1 MSKSVSIEIPCGL
14 GQSDEE
20 KALTVEVDQR
30 NLGMVLEPQPTPPC
44 PDVTAE
50 VRRALEHPI
59 GAPLLKEL
67 ARGARRVVLI
77 ADDITR
83 LTPAHQLLPPLLEE
97 LNAAGVSD
105 QQITLVIA
113 LGTHRPMNEV
123 ECRAK
128 YGAEIVERIAIE
140 NHDCHDPDRLV
151 DLGVTAQ
158 GTPILINRTVYEADC
173 VIGVGSILP
182 HHICGFAGGAKI
194 IQPGVSGAETT
205 AATHLLSVRQR
216 PYFLGEVENGVRAE
230 MEVVA
235 EQAGLTAILNVALN
249 GEGEV
254 VRAVFGDQ
262 RQAFRAGVEICREIY
277 ACHFD
282 TACRSDRGA
291 DIVVAGAFPA
301 EIEFWQSQKALY
313 SADMV
318 AKPEG
323 TIIVV
328 SPCPEGVAVM
338 HSKMLE
344 FTAWSPEE
352 IDAGVREGRI
362 EDRVAAALAM
372 AWAKVRMGRHISL
385 VSDGISAEETRA
397 LGYVPFYTVQEALE
411 EALSRH
417 GPEARVHILPR
428 AAETLP
434 VPLGSA
440 EPSA

>member
-1 MSKSVSIEIPCGL
+1 MSRRVVIHIPYG
-14 GQSDEE
+14 E
-20 KALTVEVDQR
+20 KALTVEVEQR
-30 NLGMVLEPQPTPPC
+30 NLGAVLEPQPTPSC
-44 PDVTAE
+44 PDVPAE

-59 GAPLLKEL
+59 GAPPLREL
-67 ARGARRVVLI
+67 VHSVRRVALI
-77 ADDITR
+77 ADDLTR
-83 LTPAHQLLPPLLEE
+83 LTPAHQLLRPLLEE
-97 LNAAGVSD
+97 LNAAGISD

-113 LGTHRPMNEV
+113 LGTHRPMNEA

-151 DLGVTAQ
+151 DLGLTAQ
-158 GTPILINRTVYEADC
+158 STPILINRTVYEADC

-216 PYFLGEVENGVRAE
+216 PYFLGEVENEVRTE
-230 MEVVA
+230 MEAVA

-249 GEGEV
+249 GEGKV
-254 VRAVFGDQ
+254 VRAAFGDQ
-262 RQAFRAGVEICREIY
+262 RQAFRAGVETCREIY
-277 ACHFD
+277 ACQFD
-282 TACRSDRGA
+282 TPA
-291 DIVVAGAFPA
+291 DIVIAGAFPA

-313 SADMV
+313 PADMV
-318 AKPEG
+318 AKPGG

-338 HSKMLE
+338 HSEMLE

-372 AWAKVRMGRHISL
+372 AWAKVRVGRQISL
-385 VSDGISAEETRA
+385 VSDGISDEETRA
-397 LGYVPFYTVQEALE
+397 LGYMPFSTVQEALE

-417 GPEARVHILPR
+417 GPEAMVHILPR
-428 AAETLP
+428 AAETLS
-434 VPLGSA
+434 VPK
-440 EPSA
+440 

>member
-1 MSKSVSIEIPCGL
+1 MSRTVAVEIPYG
-14 GQSDEE
+14 E
-20 KALTVEVDQR
+20 KVLTVEVARR
-30 NLGMVLEPQPTPPC
+30 NLGAVLEPQPTSPC

-59 GAPLLKEL
+59 GSPPLREL
-67 ARGARRVVLI
+67 ARNARRVVLI
-77 ADDITR
+77 VDDITR
-83 LTPAHQLLPPLLEE
+83 LTPTRQLLPPLLEE
-97 LNAAGVSD
+97 LNAAGVTD
-105 QQITLVIA
+105 GQITLVIA
-113 LGTHRPMNEV
+113 LGTHRPMTAA

-128 YGAEIVERIAIE
+128 YGAEVVERIAIE
-140 NHDCHDPDRLV
+140 NHDCHDLDRLV
-151 DLGVTAQ
+151 DLGTTAQ

-182 HHICGFAGGAKI
+182 HHLCGFAGGAKI

-216 PYFLGEVENGVRAE
+216 PYFLGEVENRVRAE
-230 MEVVA
+230 MEAVA

-262 RQAFRAGVEICREIY
+262 RQAFRAGVEICQKIY
-277 ACHFD
+277 SCRFD
-282 TACRSDRGA
+282 SPA
-291 DIVVAGAFPA
+291 DIVIAGAFPA

-313 SADMV
+313 PADMV
-318 AKPEG
+318 AKPGG

-338 HSKMLE
+338 HSEMLE

-362 EDRVAAALAM
+362 KDQVAAALAM
-372 AWAKVRMGRHISL
+372 AWAKVRVGRQISL
-385 VSDGISAEETRA
+385 VSDGISDEETLA
-397 LGYVPFYTVQEALE
+397 LGYVPFPTVQEALE

-417 GPEARVHILPR
+417 GPDAKVHILPR

-434 VPLGSA
+434 IRVL
-440 EPSA
+440 

>member
-1 MSKSVSIEIPCGL
+1 MSRTVAVEIPYG
-14 GQSDEE
+14 E
-20 KALTVEVDQR
+20 KVLTVEVARR
-30 NLGMVLEPQPTPPC
+30 NLGAVLEPQPTSPC

-59 GAPLLKEL
+59 GSPPLREL
-67 ARGARRVVLI
+67 ARNARRVVLI
-77 ADDITR
+77 VDDITR
-83 LTPAHQLLPPLLEE
+83 LTPTRQLLPPLLEE
-97 LNAAGVSD
+97 LNAAGVTD
-105 QQITLVIA
+105 GQITLVIA
-113 LGTHRPMNEV
+113 LGTHRPMTAA

-128 YGAEIVERIAIE
+128 YGAEVVERIAIE
-140 NHDCHDPDRLV
+140 NHDCHDLDRLV
-151 DLGVTAQ
+151 DLGTTAQ

-182 HHICGFAGGAKI
+182 HHLCGFAGGAKI

-216 PYFLGEVENGVRAE
+216 PYFLGEVENRVRAE
-230 MEVVA
+230 MEAVA
-235 EQAGLTAILNVALN
+235 EQAGLTAILNVALT

-262 RQAFRAGVEICREIY
+262 RQAFRAGVEICQKIY
-277 ACHFD
+277 SCRFD
-282 TACRSDRGA
+282 SPA
-291 DIVVAGAFPA
+291 DIVIAGAFPA

-313 SADMV
+313 PADMV
-318 AKPEG
+318 AKPGG

-338 HSKMLE
+338 HSEMLE

-362 EDRVAAALAM
+362 KDQVAAALAM
-372 AWAKVRMGRHISL
+372 AWAKVRVGRQISL
-385 VSDGISAEETRA
+385 VSDGISDEETLA
-397 LGYVPFYTVQEALE
+397 LGYVPFPTVQEALE

-417 GPEARVHILPR
+417 GPDAKVHILPR

-434 VPLGSA
+434 IRVL
-440 EPSA
+440 

>member
-1 MSKSVSIEIPCGL
+1 MSKTASIEIPYG
-14 GQSDEE
+14 ER
-20 KALTVEVDQR
+20 ALTVEVDRR
-30 NLGMVLEPQPTPPC
+30 NLGTVLEPQPTPPC

-59 GAPLLKEL
+59 GAYPLREL
-67 ARGARRVVLI
+67 VHDAQRVALV

-83 LTPAHQLLPPLLEE
+83 LTPAHQLLPPLLKE
-97 LNAAGVSD
+97 LNAAGIPD

-113 LGTHRPMNEV
+113 LGTHRPMSEA

-128 YGAEIVERIAIE
+128 YGAEIVERIAVE

-151 DLGVTAQ
+151 DLGATAQ
-158 GTPILINRTVYEADC
+158 GTPILINRTVYEAGC

-194 IQPGVSGAETT
+194 IQPGISGAETT

-216 PYFLGEVENGVRAE
+216 PYFLGEVENGVRVE
-230 MEVVA
+230 MEAVA

-277 ACHFD
+277 ACRFD
-282 TACRSDRGA
+282 SQA
-291 DIVVAGAFPA
+291 DIVIAGAFPA

-313 SADMV
+313 PADMV
-318 AKPEG
+318 AKPGG

-338 HSKMLE
+338 HSEMLE

-352 IDAGVREGRI
+352 MDAGVREGRI

-372 AWAKVRMGRHISL
+372 AWAKVRVGRQISL
-385 VSDGISAEETRA
+385 VSDGISAQETRA
-397 LGYVPFYTVQEALE
+397 LGYVPFPTVQEALE

-417 GPEARVHILPR
+417 GPKARVHILPR

-434 VPLGSA
+434 VPL
-440 EPSA
+440 

>member
-1 MSKSVSIEIPCGL
+1 MPKTVAIEIPY
-14 GQSDEE
+14 EE
-20 KALTVEVDQR
+20 KVLTVEVARR
-30 NLGMVLEPQPTPPC
+30 NLGTVLEPQPTPPC

-59 GAPLLKEL
+59 GCPPLREL
-67 ARGARRVVLI
+67 ARNVRRVALI
-77 ADDITR
+77 ADDLTR
-83 LTPAHQLLPPLLEE
+83 LTPTHQLLPPLLEE
-97 LNAAGVSD
+97 LNAAGVAD
-105 QQITLVIA
+105 EQITLVVA
-113 LGTHRPMNEV
+113 LGTHRPMTLA

-128 YGAEIVERIAIE
+128 YGAEAVERIAIE
-140 NHDCHDPDRLV
+140 NHNCHDPDRLV
-151 DLGVTAQ
+151 DLGTTAQ

-194 IQPGVSGAETT
+194 IQPGASGAETT

-230 MEVVA
+230 MEAVA

-249 GEGEV
+249 REGKV

-262 RQAFRAGVEICREIY
+262 RKAFRSGVEICQKIY
-277 ACHFD
+277 SCRFD
-282 TACRSDRGA
+282 SPA
-291 DIVVAGAFPA
+291 DIVIAGAFPA

-313 SADMV
+313 PADMV
-318 AKPEG
+318 AKPGG

-338 HSKMLE
+338 HSEMLE

-362 EDRVAAALAM
+362 EDQVAAALAM
-372 AWAKVRMGRHISL
+372 AWAKVRMGRQISL
-385 VSDGISAEETRA
+385 VSDGISEEETRA
-397 LGYVPFYTVQEALE
+397 LGYVPFPTVQEALE

-417 GPEARVHILPR
+417 GPDAKVHILPR

-434 VPLGSA
+434 IGV
-440 EPSA
+440 